1 MYFGA
6 TGRLSGDASKW
17 ATKILPA
24 LASFTSNCDSSLVCQ
39 NKTRQAGGGSSAL
52 VNGFYLQK
60 LPRHLWIGQRGVN
73 IHLTKTIVYLFKVF
87 IKSWNKWLENVA
99 QSPLERWKKIPFPLC
114 LPKGNTSFHSKQF
127 SVKPRYTAAVFPQ
140 FLAINNNFFLKLTK
154 FN

>member
-6 TGRLSGDASKW
+6 TGRLSRDASKW

-24 LASFTSNCDSSLVCQ
+24 LKASFTSNCDSSLVCQ
-39 NKTRQAGGGSSAL
+39 NKTRQAGGGGSAL

-87 IKSWNKWLENVA
+87 VKSWNKWMENVA

-114 LPKGNTSFHSKQF
+114 LSKGNTSFSFK
-127 SVKPRYTAAVFPQ
+127 
-140 FLAINNNFFLKLTK
+140 AIFCQAKIYSRRVSPISCD
-154 FN
+154 